1 MPISRHTAYV
11 IGTRGDDIK
20 TSVSGPDESNGK
32 YTGWI
37 TLGPDDRY
45 RPLLDSGPYY
55 DSSEEALTAMKQLVE
70 EIRVK
75 VKEELGGK
83 DPIEHLLGLAKRN
96 ENVSHDTG
104 GN

>member
-1 MPISRHTAYV
+1 MPISRHTALV

-20 TSVSGPDESNGK
+20 VSVSGPDETNGK

-37 TLGPDDRY
+37 TLGEEDRY

-55 DSSEEALTAMKQLVE
+55 NTSEEALAAMKQLVE

-75 VKEELGGK
+75 VKEELGDK
-83 DPIEHLLGLAKRN
+83 SSIEHLFSL
-96 ENVSHDTG
+96 
-104 GN
+104 